1 MRCLMIRYLLLSAS
15 GRGKSTLVK
24 LLLKY
29 YNDYSGN
36 IMLSGQDIRRL
47 SEKEI
52 YTKIGVVDQASYLF
66 NAFLYENITLFRGR
80 RLRILWTLLQ
90 EIS

>member
-1 MRCLMIRYLLLSAS
+1 
-15 GRGKSTLVK
+15 
-24 LLLKY
+24 
-29 YNDYSGN
+29 
-36 IMLSGQDIRRL
+36 MLSGQDIRRL